1 MAVPG
6 IQETLD
12 AAQVPSNA
20 NGNSDTGCS
29 KSPVIPEAQAV
40 PTTAPAASLAG
51 VVEGS
56 KCRLNNNQRKHR

>member
-51 VVEGS
+51 VVEG
-56 KCRLNNNQRKHR
+56 